1 MGQTKIL
8 FDTHLLSK
16 HHLEQALK
24 KRRETC
30 NLYLKGTQF
39 CLGFTYFSIIVCIE

>member
-1 MGQTKIL
+1 MGQTQIL

-16 HHLEQALK
+16 HHLEQPLK
-24 KRRETC
+24 RAGTC
-30 NLYLKGTQF
+30 NLYLKGTQC